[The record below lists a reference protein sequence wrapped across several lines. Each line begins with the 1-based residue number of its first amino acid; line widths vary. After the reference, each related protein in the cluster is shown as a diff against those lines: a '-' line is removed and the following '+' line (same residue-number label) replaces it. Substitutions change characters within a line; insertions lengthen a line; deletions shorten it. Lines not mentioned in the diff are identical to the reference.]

1 MQASRDKIYWYSQ
14 GVFAFNQNGFTYS
27 ATEHTLKIS
36 CVDLVAKLDGTL
48 GGAMIGQKTKIPMG
62 SDIGNAIVK
71 TYELSGMT
79 ECVVNYWKRSVPY
92 DLEYDTGATIWQV
105 LSELRDLYY
114 PFEMYFDDTTFVC
127 REMTTGYDAPVVMDS
142 KDFEDL
148 IISEDC
154 TYDYSSIRN
163 CVELWGAS
171 VEYDAYAAKEKVSV
185 TDENNTSSIKATA
198 TFTSME
204 DSPSEL
210 SVAFVTPENGYKQ
223 NVKLTVTLY
232 LNLQEPDS
240 NGNVVTTSKTL
251 TYGPIDL
258 YSRNVDGNGND
269 VLIDGT
275 TIPKDTSIVVK
286 YDSSTK
292 HFYYQGEQQIHVMVK
307 LVDQIPS
314 SSEQEKEKK
323 EENCKNIRYVCL
335 SNASDVNWING
346 SKFTIEKL
354 GRRNEIFSGEEYENY
369 TTNETAMNC
378 AEYKHWTLSRL
389 TDSVTVECLLVPWL
403 DVNQKVSYIP
413 KYINTSHQPV
423 EFIIKSINISLGE
436 GTMTLAMSRYWPYY
450 PYIVK
455 DKY

>member
-258 YSRNVDGNGND
+258 YSRNIDGNGND

-275 TIPKDTSIVVK
+275 TIPKDTVIVVK

-378 AEYKHWTLSRL
+378 AEYKHWTLSLL

-423 EFIIKSINISLGE
+423 DFIIKSINISL
-436 GTMTLAMSRYWPYY
+436 
-450 PYIVK
+450 V
-455 DKY
+455 